1 MMQTENQES
10 LGETMIHLILDLLMD
25 VSFSV
30 VFSLFWV
37 FTKEMQACNVYLYS
51 IYSKS
56 VYCRLQYVSIWCMFI
71 FIINIY
77 IYMYFVCSTSLL
89 LSVDIVAWRGICFHS
104 CTFWRRLVW
113 HVKENRRDRPC
124 GLHAYLMY
132 INFYFNIYKYSSPYF
147 STFDRWDAI
156 LSTK

>member
-77 IYMYFVCSTSLL
+77 IYTCILYVQHPCYCPWILWHG
-89 LSVDIVAWRGICFHS
+89 VAFAFTAAPFGGDLYDTWKKTGETVLRF
-104 CTFWRRLVW
+104 
-113 HVKENRRDRPC
+113 
-124 GLHAYLMY
+124 AYLMY
-132 INFYFNIYKYSSPYF
+132 INFYFNIYKYPSPYF